1 MYKDIIL
8 NRFIQPLKQQH
19 RELCG
24 IGNALCRDRAVER
37 GTGAVLPDP
46 VKVARTVP
54 DVGTGGARC
63 QSY

>member
-8 NRFIQPLKQQH
+8 KRFIQPLKQQH

-24 IGNALCRDRAVER
+24 IGNALCRDRTVKR

-54 DVGTGGARC
+54 DVRAG
-63 QSY
+63 